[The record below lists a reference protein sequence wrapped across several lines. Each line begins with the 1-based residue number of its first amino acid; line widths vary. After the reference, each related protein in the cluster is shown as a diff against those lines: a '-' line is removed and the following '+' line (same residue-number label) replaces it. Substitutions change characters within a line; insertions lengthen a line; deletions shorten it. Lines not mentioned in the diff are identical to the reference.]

1 MKAFFK
7 LILQILV
14 AILLIGSALLL
25 AYKLIKGKPPT
36 EGKQAKV
43 AMPYVEA
50 DTFLRKTHA
59 TKVESFG
66 TIKVYDESVIASQVS
81 GRITELNDTFRVGNL
96 VKKGTVIAQI
106 EQSDFKTILANQL
119 ASVASAEQ
127 VLAEENV
134 RSQQAKDDWMLSGR
148 DIDKASDFVLRK
160 PQLVAAEAKLQSA
173 HEAVKKARLDLNRT
187 TIKAPFDGVV
197 LSRKTTSGRF
207 VSPQTTIGE
216 MASTDKAEVRIPLTA
231 TQKIRLIGKQLP
243 IDITLLDPQRPDSSW
258 KATITRLD
266 PSVDPKNQVSYSI
279 AEVNSPYSEN
289 PAERLAIGTFVTAH
303 IPSSDIPNAFALP
316 ESALINDQFVWT
328 VQQDET
334 SKKSTLK
341 KVKAKRIYSKE
352 GVSYCTL
359 ESDDQK
365 IKVIT
370 RPLTSFIDN
379 MEVRI
384 KGEQPAKKP
393 KMKPSIK
400 Q

>member
-1 MKAFFK
+1 MKIIIQ
-7 LILQILV
+7 ILLPLILV
-14 AILLIGSALLL
+14 AGAIQIALTLV
-25 AYKLIKGKPPT
+25 AGKPDPKS
-36 EGKQAKV
+36 KQPKIAI
-43 AMPYVEA
+43 PFVEA

-66 TIKVYDESVIASQVS
+66 TIKVYDESIIASQVS
-81 GRITELNDTFRVGNL
+81 GRITEFNDVFRVGKL

-119 ASVASAEQ
+119 SSVASAKQ

-134 RSQQAKDDWMLSGR
+134 RSQQAKDDWELSGR
-148 DIDKASDFVLRK
+148 NIDKASDFVLRK
-160 PQLVAAEAKLQSA
+160 PQLIAAEAKLQSA
-173 HEAVKKARLDLNRT
+173 HEAVKKAQLDLTRT
-187 TIKAPFDGVV
+187 TIKAPFDGIV
-197 LSRKTTSGRF
+197 LSRKITSGRF
-207 VSPQTTIGE
+207 VSPQITIGE
-216 MASTDKAEVRIPLTA
+216 MVSADKAEIRIPLTA

-243 IDITLLDPQRPDSSW
+243 IDITLFDPQRPDSSW

-289 PAERLAIGTFVTAH
+289 PAERLAIGTFVTVH

-328 VQQDET
+328 VQQDEKL
-334 SKKSTLK
+334 KKSTLK
-341 KVKAKRIYSKE
+341 KIKAKRIYSKE
-352 GVSYCTL
+352 GISYCTL

-384 KGEQPAKKP
+384 KGEQPAKLP
-393 KMKPSIK
+393 KMKPSTK